1 MHGGIR
7 MRSSALAV
15 VALLVLACGPAK
27 SARPAAA
34 SGPAPASVA
43 QRPDIRSIA
52 VRRTPCFGSCPTF
65 SYEFT
70 RGGMAHYE
78 GGRFATDTGKRVA
91 PFDSAAFERMVNEV
105 VAAGF
110 FESPAEFPLRITDL
124 PGWEMRVT
132 VNDSMHRVDWTGGS
146 EGVPEGMKRLA
157 TNLADSGAALAW
169 RRAP

>member
-1 MHGGIR
+1 MQVGIQ
-7 MRSSALAV
+7 MRSSAAA

-27 SARPAAA
+27 SARPAAESA
-34 SGPAPASVA
+34 PAPAAVG
-43 QRPDIRSIA
+43 QRLDIRSIA

-65 SYEFT
+65 SYEFS

-91 PFDSAAFERMVNEV
+91 PFDSAAFARMANQV

-124 PGWEMRVT
+124 PGWEIRVT
-132 VNDSMHRVDWTGGS
+132 VSDSVHRVDWTGGS
-146 EGVPEGMKRLA
+146 EGVPERVKRLA
-157 TNLADSGAALAW
+157 TSLADSGAALAW
-169 RRAP
+169 KREP